1 MRNKNIPLISS
12 TNILVQ
18 SFFALT
24 VDLLRSLGSII
35 SAFIFTVSDQLV
47 QVLFANSKTII
58 FYDLSFLYTLKP
70 SNSNRF
76 TQKQLISIIQD
87 NRRTLVIRY
96 PYFENFHNSV
106 L

>member
-1 MRNKNIPLISS
+1 MRNKYIPLSCS

-24 VDLLRSLGSII
+24 VNLLRSFSSIF
-35 SAFIFTVSDQLV
+35 SALFITVSEQLV
-47 QVLFANSKTII
+47 QTLFKNSKTII
-58 FYDLSFLYTLKP
+58 SNDLSFLYTLKP
-70 SNSNRF
+70 NNSASF
-76 TQKQLISIIQD
+76 TKLQSLSIIHD
-87 NRRTLVIRY
+87 NRRTRVIRY